1 MNSRSDG
8 IISEYFSR
16 LVFKM
21 VVTLNNRLDGM
32 ILLAIGYCPTISK
45 TITSIKSFGTELGGY
60 FYIILS
66 AIFQD
71 AIQSTKP
78 KKIYWKSFKI
88 MFRSCVLYIYRQKL
102 LFNFSF
108 TNWVIKGDTMLFNR
122 NISVRSLSRTMYKS
136 FIFFVIHYRTLWYV
150 TAHWTL

>member
-78 KKIYWKSFKI
+78 KKIY
-88 MFRSCVLYIYRQKL
+88 
-102 LFNFSF
+102 
-108 TNWVIKGDTMLFNR
+108 
-122 NISVRSLSRTMYKS
+122 
-136 FIFFVIHYRTLWYV
+136 
-150 TAHWTL
+150 